1 VGNYVAN
8 PFRIRGETMTYL
20 LKNAHFLVIHV
31 PTSMLVFSFIFDL
44 LAIVLRRKDWHTA
57 GYLCLIVGTLGAIAA
72 VITGPEGDDQLF
84 PTHELFGRLTMILAI
99 GLSVVRLGMFWFK
112 KTDIG
117 KSWIYLLVML
127 IGVGLVS
134 YTGHLGGVM
143 VHPANETQSIG
154 LQQSK

>member
-1 VGNYVAN
+1 
-8 PFRIRGETMTYL
+8 
-20 LKNAHFLVIHV
+20 
-31 PTSMLVFSFIFDL
+31 
-44 LAIVLRRKDWHTA
+44 
-57 GYLCLIVGTLGAIAA
+57 
-72 VITGPEGDDQLF
+72 
-84 PTHELFGRLTMILAI
+84 
-99 GLSVVRLGMFWFK
+99 LSVVRLGMFWFK